1 MCRPFQP
8 FDRSISVETKGE
20 WHEIPLNTRSG
31 KLTSLLGCTQC
42 RREIDHATGTTVGT
56 QPYLDR
62 TMSAIVIY
70 EEDDLMRTLLEEWL
84 SEAGYCVRVTAARE
98 AERTSPADLVIVS
111 IYMPKQAG
119 APLVRKIQAA
129 HPGTPMI
136 ALSGQFRSGLSAA
149 GATADAL
156 GVQQVIAKPLT
167 REDLLGAVRGMIGSP
182 D

>member
-1 MCRPFQP
+1 
-8 FDRSISVETKGE
+8 
-20 WHEIPLNTRSG
+20 
-31 KLTSLLGCTQC
+31 
-42 RREIDHATGTTVGT
+42 
-56 QPYLDR
+56 
-62 TMSAIVIY
+62 MSAIVIY

-167 REDLLGAVRGMIGSP
+167 RDDLLGAVRGMIGSP